1 MSTLRGTGWAAATAV
16 AWVLWP
22 GSVLPH
28 EAAAQT
34 AEERPE
40 VGFRAPDF
48 TLPGLGGAR
57 VKLSDFRGKKAV
69 FLNFWASWCPSCQE
83 EMPTMETLYREFKP
97 RGLEILAVSIDTRTG
112 DVATFTKMHG
122 VSFPALLDPDQ
133 RVFTQYRASK
143 IPTHVLID
151 RHGVIRARE
160 VGSKDWSRPEAWKAI
175 EALLREGR

>member
-1 MSTLRGTGWAAATAV
+1 MRTLRTGWAAATAFAV
-16 AWVLWP
+16 VLWA
-22 GSVLPH
+22 GSGFPQGTP
-28 EAAAQT
+28 AQK
-34 AEERPE
+34 AEERAE
-40 VGFRAPDF
+40 VGFLAPDF
-48 TLPGLGGAR
+48 TLPDPSGAR

-122 VSFPALLDPDQ
+122 VTFPALLDPDQ
-133 RVFTQYRASK
+133 KVFKQYRASK

-151 RHGVIRARE
+151 RSGVIRARE
-160 VGSKDWSRPEAWKAI
+160 VGSKDWSRPETWKAI
-175 EALLREGR
+175 EALLR